1 VSDLYQIHTDGDCCP
16 STCPM
21 CIEEQAHE
29 DTHDLTKER
38 ECRRCGRDDVGPDTI
53 SEADCFDEGLEVI
66 ARPGLETEKVY
77 VNPDGSAFWTPDG
90 VGCFFYDSE
99 DEALAAAGSPD
110 DWDVVH
116 LDREFVQ

>member
-1 VSDLYQIHTDGDCCP
+1 VSLQLIHRNGDCWP

-21 CIEEQAHE
+21 CLEEQAHE

-38 ECRRCGRDDVGPDTI
+38 ECRRCGRGDLDPDGGVM
-53 SEADCFDEGLEVI
+53 EVDCFDEGLEVI

-99 DEALAAAGSPD
+99 DEALAEAGSPT
-110 DWDVVH
+110 DWDVVY